1 MALYEVVGLKVG
13 SDGSPTT
20 RQWNSKRDGTMLSYR
35 VVLKNAAGAT
45 MENVEVSLKRADPA
59 PVPATPEKPGTK
71 YDGEVDTTGQYGP
84 KFKFPY
90 AGGGGGGGGRGG
102 GGKSADER
110 RSIAMQHAQ
119 KCAVTILDVAA
130 AHGDYHPPSASD
142 VAGQVRTIAALLWQQ
157 VMDAEADK
165 ITTGGS

>member
-1 MALYEVVGLKVG
+1 VAQYEVVSVKCG
-13 SDGSPTT
+13 SDGSPIT
-20 RQWNSKRDGTMLSYR
+20 RQWNSTKQGTMLSYR
-35 VVLKNAAGAT
+35 VVLKNAAGAA
-45 MENVEVSLKRADPA
+45 MENVEVSYKQSDPA
-59 PVPATPEKPGTK
+59 PTAGMKL
-71 YDGEVDTTGQYGP
+71 DGEVDTSGQYGP

-90 AGGGGGGGGRGG
+90 AGGGGGGGGGG
-102 GGKSADER
+102 RKSDPAER

-119 KCAVTILDVAA
+119 KCAVTILEVAA
-130 AHGDYHPPSASD
+130 AHGDYHPPTAAD